1 MESLKRKELRNK
13 QKSLER
19 EKTINTDIT
28 STSMKGSILF
38 IMNLPVKDSAQLILP
53 IYIYT
58 DIYVL
63 LRKLKGNVTI

>member
-38 IMNLPVKDSAQLILP
+38 IMNLPNLLSERLSTINITY
-53 IYIYT
+53 IYIHRYICSAT
-58 DIYVL
+58 
-63 LRKLKGNVTI
+63 